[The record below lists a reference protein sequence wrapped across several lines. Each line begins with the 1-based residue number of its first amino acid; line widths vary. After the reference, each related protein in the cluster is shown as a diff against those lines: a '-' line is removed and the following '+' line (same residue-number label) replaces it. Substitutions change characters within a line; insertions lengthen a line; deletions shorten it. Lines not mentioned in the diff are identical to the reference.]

1 MVTFD
6 LNRPDFA
13 PYGFTC
19 VRWSPQP
26 VPRVDHHHELELN
39 FVPSG
44 AVTYL
49 FGGQKLTLPA
59 GRLTAFW
66 AAIPH
71 QMIGSETAAEY
82 FVGTVPFAWFLQFRL
97 PAGFVQRLFR
107 GEIIVA
113 PDDTEARL
121 DQARFEQWTSDMVT
135 PSTET
140 RSIVALEFEARLR
153 RLAAAVAGNE
163 SPGEVA
169 PGRPA
174 LSEAGLTKVERMAC
188 LIAQNYTERLTAQT
202 ISESVG
208 LHPVYAAALFKKTF
222 GTTFVD
228 YIACHR
234 VSHAQRLLATTA
246 DSVVDIAFAS
256 GFNSISRFNDIFRRD
271 CGCTPTEYRLRHV
284 IAA

>member
-6 LNRPDFA
+6 PNRVDFA

-26 VPRVDHHHELELN
+26 SPRVDHHHELELN

-49 FGGQKLTLPA
+49 FGGRKLILPA
-59 GRLTAFW
+59 GRLIAFW

-71 QMIGSETAAEY
+71 QMIGSETTAEY
-82 FVGTVPFAWFLQFRL
+82 FVGTVPFSWFLEFRL

-107 GEIIVA
+107 GEVIVA
-113 PDDTEARL
+113 PDDTEAQL
-121 DQARFEQWTSDMVT
+121 DQARFEQWTNDMVA
-135 PSTET
+135 PSMEV

-153 RLAAAVAGNE
+153 RLAAAVAAAEGT
-163 SPGEVA
+163 GGAA
-169 PGRPA
+169 PGRPV
-174 LSEAGLTKVERMAC
+174 LSDLGLNKVERMAC
-188 LIAQNYTERLTAQT
+188 LIAQKYTERLTVQT
-202 ISESVG
+202 IADAVG
-208 LHPVYAAALFKKTF
+208 LHPVYAATLFKKTF

-228 YIACHR
+228 YIAYHR
-234 VSHAQRLLATTA
+234 VSHAQRLLVTTSE
-246 DSVVDIAFAS
+246 SVVDIAFAS
-256 GFNSISRFNDIFRRD
+256 GFNSISRFNDIFRRE

-284 IAA
+284 VAA